1 MRAAQAVFG
10 LDLAQVNE
18 GGDVRLPMP
27 AVFVI
32 DAERR
37 ARWTDVHP
45 DYTTRTETASI
56 VDAVKS
62 L

>member
-1 MRAAQAVFG
+1 LG
-10 LDLAQVNE
+10 LAQVDE

-27 AVFVI
+27 AVVVI
-32 DAERR
+32 DTDRR
-37 ARWTDVHP
+37 VRWADVHP
-45 DYTTRTETASI
+45 DYITRTDAASI